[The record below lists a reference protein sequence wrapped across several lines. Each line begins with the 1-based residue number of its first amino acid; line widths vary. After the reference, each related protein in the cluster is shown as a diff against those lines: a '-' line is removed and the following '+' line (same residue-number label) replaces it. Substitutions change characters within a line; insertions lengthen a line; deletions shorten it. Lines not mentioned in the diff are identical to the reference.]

1 MVTDRR
7 IRPTASR
14 EEEPAYRI
22 LPQNL
27 EAEQGLLD
35 ALMLDNHALEKVSG
49 FLRPFHFFIPVH
61 QRLYEAILKL
71 AEHGQMA
78 GPVTLKNYF
87 AKDDD
92 LTHVGGTEYLADLA
106 ASVITIINA
115 EDYGR
120 TIHDL
125 YMRRELIA
133 LCQEVLRDAYD
144 FRLEHERGA
153 ADIIEQTEGRLFQLA
168 ETGDTGSRA
177 QTLYEALR
185 PAVES
190 AQLAFNHDGGVTG
203 VTTGLRNLDRRLG
216 GLQPSDLMILAGRPS
231 MVKTA
236 LAATI
241 GVHAARRHAQT
252 KGKEGAAV
260 GFFSLDMSG
269 EQLGQRVLAEQSG
282 ISSDAMRKG
291 QVQQGDFHRFAE
303 ITQQHA
309 AVPLYIE
316 PTSDLSIDAIRT
328 RARRMKRQYGIGLLI
343 IDYLQ
348 LLRGTDSLQARQ
360 NRTVEVSE
368 ITRGLKSIAKDLNI
382 PVVALS
388 QLSRDVEK
396 REDKRPVFSDLRDSG
411 AIEQD
416 ADVVCFMYREEY
428 YLSRDEPRQKGE
440 ERDAAFI
447 ERHAGGENRL
457 RDVANLAEVIIAKQ
471 RMGPIGVEKLSFN
484 PELTRFTDL

>member
-1 MVTDRR
+1 MVTDSR
-7 IRPTASR
+7 IRPVSGQD
-14 EEEPAYRI
+14 EEPAYRI
-22 LPQNL
+22 LPHNL
-27 EAEQGLLD
+27 EAEQGLLG
-35 ALMLDNHALEKVSG
+35 ALMVDNSALEQVSD
-49 FLRPFHFFIPVH
+49 FLRPCHFYVSVH
-61 QRLYEAILKL
+61 QHLYEAILKL
-71 AEHGQMA
+71 AERGQMA

-87 AKDDD
+87 EKDDD

-168 ETGDTGSRA
+168 ETGDTGSRV

-185 PAVES
+185 RAAES

-203 VTTGLRNLDRRLG
+203 MTTGLRSLDRRLG

-231 MVKTA
+231 MGKTA
-236 LAATI
+236 LAANI

-260 GFFSLDMSG
+260 GFFPLEMSG

-282 ISSDAMRKG
+282 ISCDAIRKG
-291 QVQQGDFHRFAE
+291 QVKPGDFHRFAE

-309 AVPLYIE
+309 AVPFYIE
-316 PTSDLSIDAIRT
+316 PTSGLSIDAVRT
-328 RARRMKRQYGIGLLI
+328 WARRMKR
-343 IDYLQ
+343 
-348 LLRGTDSLQARQ
+348 
-360 NRTVEVSE
+360 
-368 ITRGLKSIAKDLNI
+368 
-382 PVVALS
+382 
-388 QLSRDVEK
+388 
-396 REDKRPVFSDLRDSG
+396 
-411 AIEQD
+411 
-416 ADVVCFMYREEY
+416 
-428 YLSRDEPRQKGE
+428 
-440 ERDAAFI
+440 
-447 ERHAGGENRL
+447 
-457 RDVANLAEVIIAKQ
+457 
-471 RMGPIGVEKLSFN
+471 
-484 PELTRFTDL
+484 